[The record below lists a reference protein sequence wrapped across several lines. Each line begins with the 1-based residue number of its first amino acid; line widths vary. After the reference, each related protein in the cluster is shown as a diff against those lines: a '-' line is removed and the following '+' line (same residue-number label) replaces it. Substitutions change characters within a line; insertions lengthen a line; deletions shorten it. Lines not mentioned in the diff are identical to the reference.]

1 MFVAVRIR
9 PLLTFEEAGEEGG
22 AGGKAAGN
30 TWDINGKTGSINVNG
45 PDEHT
50 FAFDTVYQHPTS
62 HEDIYNSCAASVVD
76 GCLSGFN
83 GTVFAYGQT
92 GSGKTHTMQGVAKD
106 PGIIPRAFNHIF
118 RRAAAIT
125 EEGSDSFAVRV
136 SYLEIYNE
144 RCRDLLSDT
153 PSEHLKVRED
163 QKNNRGFFVENLT
176 YVAVHSTESAL
187 RWLEEGGSKR
197 ATAATSMNDESSRSH
212 AIFTLVVE
220 RTFSDD
226 RTISGKLSLVDL
238 AGSERQSRTNAQGQT
253 LQEAKHINQSLSQL
267 GNVISALTT
276 GAKSHIP
283 YRNSVLTKLLADSLG
298 GNTRTALVA
307 NLSPAK
313 VNFDESLSTLRFASR
328 VKLVKN
334 DPVVNE
340 DPKDMRI
347 KLLEGRVR
355 ALSQANKQ
363 SAARIEELTE
373 ELACYSGSDDL
384 TKSHK
389 AEIARM
395 RKAHAAEASRLR
407 QDIEIAKTETEDR
420 VQEAVA
426 LQASKQRAV
435 EISLEKQEAAHAA
448 ALEEMAATEASRSMS
463 HQAAL
468 ESMSKEHASIF
479 HEKEKE
485 METLRQQALEHASAI
500 EAWKSERVF
509 ADNKSAEH
517 AALVTSQAS
526 EHAAQIQKMKSSHDD
541 ALHQAQQ
548 EAEKFHS
555 KFVGEEERARSL
567 GRALAAAE
575 TLHADSVAAHKRGDQ
590 SESATIAKLET
601 ANRDAGQ
608 QVESLA
614 EQLAAV
620 EASQEYLESS
630 HATDLAS
637 IESTHATAVAAL
649 EAEARRNKDA
659 AAAQAQ
665 EASAERAAALEALAL
680 DHSKAMEALQ
690 LQSKTDNHPSAEDL
704 QSKLSNEEQRVS
716 LLAQEST
723 KLQEALMAAESKSS
737 EASLV
742 HDRERE
748 ELEKRISNEEQRSD
762 SLQEQLIAVKAL
774 LSDTESSQQTQ
785 SMLHD
790 AEVLRESSQAAEREK
805 NMRARLE
812 AATESLQHLER
823 SSARKVSALKEQVAE
838 ANSSLTTLETMH
850 KESTAKKSKEIESLM
865 GDVTTLTAAHM
876 HAVQKW
882 MAGVHPSEYVLKLEE
897 EKRHFKETLDE
908 TNRMH
913 AEVCDHLRAV
923 IEKREQEIEEEKK
936 NLFERHVTEIDAIK
950 LEFQEQLGSAG
961 QREEGKP

>member
-1 MFVAVRIR
+1 MQ
-9 PLLTFEEAGEEGG
+9 LGQ
-22 AGGKAAGN
+22 
-30 TWDINGKTGSINVNG
+30 D
-45 PDEHT
+45 
-50 FAFDTVYQHPTS
+50 
-62 HEDIYNSCAASVVD
+62 
-76 GCLSGFN
+76 LSGI
-83 GTVFAYGQT
+83 QEK
-92 GSGKTHTMQGVAKD
+92 SLKD
-106 PGIIPRAFNHIF
+106 M
-118 RRAAAIT
+118 
-125 EEGSDSFAVRV
+125 
-136 SYLEIYNE
+136 
-144 RCRDLLSDT
+144 
-153 PSEHLKVRED
+153 D
-163 QKNNRGFFVENLT
+163 Q
-176 YVAVHSTESAL
+176 HSTVAAERHRILES
-187 RWLEEGGSKR
+187 
-197 ATAATSMNDESSRSH
+197 
-212 AIFTLVVE
+212 
-220 RTFSDD
+220 
-226 RTISGKLSLVDL
+226 
-238 AGSERQSRTNAQGQT
+238 
-253 LQEAKHINQSLSQL
+253 
-267 GNVISALTT
+267 
-276 GAKSHIP
+276 
-283 YRNSVLTKLLADSLG
+283 
-298 GNTRTALVA
+298 
-307 NLSPAK
+307 
-313 VNFDESLSTLRFASR
+313 
-328 VKLVKN
+328 
-334 DPVVNE
+334 
-340 DPKDMRI
+340 
-347 KLLEGRVR
+347 
-355 ALSQANKQ
+355 
-363 SAARIEELTE
+363 RIE
-373 ELACYSGSDDL
+373 
-384 TKSHK
+384 
-389 AEIARM
+389 
-395 RKAHAAEASRLR
+395 
-407 QDIEIAKTETEDR
+407 
-420 VQEAVA
+420 
-426 LQASKQRAV
+426 
-435 EISLEKQEAAHAA
+435 
-448 ALEEMAATEASRSMS
+448 
-463 HQAAL
+463 
-468 ESMSKEHASIF
+468 
-479 HEKEKE
+479 
-485 METLRQQALEHASAI
+485 
-500 EAWKSERVF
+500 
-509 ADNKSAEH
+509 
-517 AALVTSQAS
+517 
-526 EHAAQIQKMKSSHDD
+526 
-541 ALHQAQQ
+541 
-548 EAEKFHS
+548 
-555 KFVGEEERARSL
+555 
-567 GRALAAAE
+567 
-575 TLHADSVAAHKRGDQ
+575 

-608 QVESLA
+608 QAKSLA

-620 EASQEYLESS
+620 EASQGYLESS

-637 IESTHATAVAAL
+637 IESTHATAVAEL

-790 AEVLRESSQAAEREK
+790 AEILRESSQAAEREK

-897 EKRHFKETLDE
+897 ERRHFKETLDE